1 MTTTFLNPYALSVDF
16 DKECIKYGI
25 HKLTTYGKTCKQTS
39 VMIFGLI
46 ITWGYFI

>member
-1 MTTTFLNPYALSVDF
+1 MITQILKPYALSVDF
-16 DKECIKYGI
+16 DKNFILSGI
-25 HKLTTYGKTCKQTS
+25 HKLTTYSGKCKQTS